1 MSAPDEKHAVR
12 DGSTKSAPSVK
23 SAASVGPPV
32 LLSEDDLTPEER
44 RAERNFVWRLDLVF
58 ISIAWLSYVFK
69 YLDQTNI
76 SNAYVSGMKE
86 EINIVGNQYNYFTT
100 LFNAGYIVMLYPSCV
115 LISHVGPSIWLPGCE
130 LVWGVLTCTLS
141 LANTYR
147 TVYGLR
153 FLIGLAEGS
162 AWPGYITLISQWY
175 LPHEVAFRMALFNCA
190 QPVGA
195 MLSGALQG
203 ALSTHLEGALGRS
216 GWRWAFIVNGTLTI
230 FVALVAFLAL
240 PGYPERPNPLA
251 RWYLGPRELEIAL
264 RRNARVHRAPQRGIT
279 PRTFARALTFWPLWL
294 IAIAWSWGSNT
305 TPATFFNLW
314 LKSLKLPD
322 GHARYSV
329 AMLNYLPIIGQA
341 LQLVTQLLL
350 TFASDWTGQRLPW
363 LLVHAAINL
372 ASQIILVVRP
382 ARHAYMA
389 GWYLNYCGAA
399 STMLLAAW
407 GSGYLQDEPEV
418 RTMMFATGTVFSY
431 IQNAFLPIAAFP
443 ASEAPNWRIG
453 AKVYLGAMAASTVL
467 FVIIYFLFRRVDKIR
482 EEKAKRGEK
491 DEDSRSLRF
500 WVY

>member
-1 MSAPDEKHAVR
+1 MSSAEKALHRAE
-12 DGSTKSAPSVK
+12 SKKSASVLD
-23 SAASVGPPV
+23 AADVAI
-32 LLSEDDLTPEER
+32 LESEDALTPEER
-44 RAERNFVWRLDLVF
+44 RAERNFVWRLDAVF
-58 ISIAWLSYVFK
+58 ITVAWLSYVFK

-86 EINIVGNQYNYFTT
+86 EIHIVGNQYNYFTT
-100 LFNAGYIVMLYPSCV
+100 LFNAGYIVMLYPSCI
-115 LISHVGPSIWLPGCE
+115 LISHVGPSVWLPGCE

-141 LANTYR
+141 LAQSYR

-203 ALSTHLEGALGRS
+203 ALSTHLEDVLGRS
-216 GWRWAFIVNGTLTI
+216 GWRWAFIVNGVMTI
-230 FVALVAFLAL
+230 AVALVAFVAL

-251 RWYLGPRELEIAL
+251 KWYLGPREIKIAQA
-264 RRNARVHRAPQRGIT
+264 RNARVHRSPQRGIT
-279 PRTFARALTFWPLWL
+279 GKSFLRALTFWPLWL

-305 TPATFFNLW
+305 TPANYYNLW

-350 TFASDWTGQRLPW
+350 TFASDLTGKRLPW
-363 LLVHAAINL
+363 LLVHSAINL
-372 ASQIILVVRP
+372 TSQVILVIRP
-382 ARHAYMA
+382 ADRHAYMA

-418 RTMMFATGTVFSY
+418 RTILFATGTVFSY

-453 AKVYLGAMAASTVL
+453 AKVYLGAMAFSTVL
-467 FVIIYFLFRRVDKIR
+467 FIIISFLFRRVDKIR
-482 EEKAKRGEK
+482 EEQAKRGEK